1 MYRPTLLGFAR
12 TTFPLSGASRSVLVA
27 TEGRYVLVPERIEW
41 TNHGIQFSLFGICM
55 DTCMYS
61 YIYIYIPLDEHTF
74 SGSIGLSF
82 RGLYQY
88 LLNPSQGVF
97 GCLGCM

>member
-61 YIYIYIPLDEHTF
+61 YIYIYIFLWMNIPSQEVLGYHSEGCISTF
-74 SGSIGLSF
+74 STLPRECSDA
-82 RGLYQY
+82 
-88 LLNPSQGVF
+88 
-97 GCLGCM
+97 

>member
-1 MYRPTLLGFAR
+1 MF
-12 TTFPLSGASRSVLVA
+12 LSPKESNGRIMVFNFHCLV
-27 TEGRYVLVPERIEW
+27 YVWIHVCTRV
-41 TNHGIQFSLFGICM
+41 
-55 DTCMYS
+55 
-61 YIYIYIPLDEHTF
+61 YIYMPLDEHTF

-97 GCLGCM
+97 GCVGCM